1 MLKQEL
7 EESAMYKNI
16 PLIMAMYLLSNP
28 LTYGAD
34 VCNRYPSCVFLPKQ
48 EESTEQI
55 KLWQNNSLPL
65 PLPLPFNK
73 SPDSDVSV
81 QIGWKLKQ
89 KLEQSNEWR
98 TEVDVKF

>member
-7 EESAMYKNI
+7 EERAMYKNS
-16 PLIMAMYLLSNP
+16 PLIMAIYLLSNP

-34 VCNRYPSCVFLPKQ
+34 ICNRYPSCVFLPKQ

-65 PLPLPFNK
+65 NK
-73 SPDSDVSV
+73 YPNDVSV
-81 QIGWKLKQ
+81 ELGWKLKQ
-89 KLEQSNEWR
+89 KIEESNEWR
-98 TEVDVKF
+98 LEVDVKF